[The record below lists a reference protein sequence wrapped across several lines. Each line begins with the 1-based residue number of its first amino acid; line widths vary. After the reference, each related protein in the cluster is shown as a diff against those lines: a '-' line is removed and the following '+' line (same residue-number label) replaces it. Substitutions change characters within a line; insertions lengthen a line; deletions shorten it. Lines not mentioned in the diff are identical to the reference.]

1 MEPKSLLICQ
11 LFLTGPFYNFHIL
24 ILILILHFLI
34 IILILHFLILILILH
49 FLILILILILHF
61 LNDPFYNG
69 RVRSFQLHI
78 VWLATLISGGFWW
91 FLVFLQNTLWVSEFC
106 TEYFLSFWISQNHI
120 EDLDRVQ
127 LVHSQGIRIYPVKQ
141 FDAYKRTWIPMC
153 IFLTGGG
160 SLQSML
166 VNDSANLVA
175 MSGDVKLGLG
185 CW

>member
-24 ILILILHFLI
+24 ILILHF
-34 IILILHFLILILILH
+34 
-49 FLILILILILHF
+49 LILILILHF